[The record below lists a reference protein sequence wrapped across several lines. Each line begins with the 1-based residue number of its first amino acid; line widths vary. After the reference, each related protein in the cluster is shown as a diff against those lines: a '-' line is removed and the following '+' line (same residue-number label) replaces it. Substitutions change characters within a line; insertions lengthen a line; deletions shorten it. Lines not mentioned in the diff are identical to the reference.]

1 MIPTEEEIREIQEIL
16 KNKDQ
21 IPTVNPEDSKANPGE
36 TI

>member
-1 MIPTEEEIREIQEIL
+1 MIPTEEEIAEIQEIL

-21 IPTVNPEDSKANPGE
+21 IPTVNPGE